1 MEENQNNKKLENDVP
16 LEELRAR
23 YLRKRPF
30 YFPKQTSQLT
40 CSPTH
45 QTTESG
51 SQETA
56 KAKQSNPYLPYNRR
70 TGLRLACDIV
80 LLCAVLIVC
89 VLTIFSFA
97 VSTTEIGGETFYG
110 ETQNIFDFIWKSD
123 NSIINQI
130 KEAIEQIS
138 GAATD
143 SDNAISA
150 ISSVMKLVRLL
161 FLLVP
166 AAIVALKTIIN
177 LLKSLYYFYNQESS
191 KLGGVAVS
199 NIAQNLMVYVF
210 FVFFGSISGGVGVDA
225 YFVGYTVGKGMTV
238 GILIGLA
245 LLIAA
250 TICTYI
256 LNQKNF
262 NTEGFNK
269 FMKVL
274 TAGIGYMC
282 VAVVLTF
289 MRIYSIFIYV
299 FSSSLSTAILSIQNG
314 FEIKSLIFPVLNLFL
329 FIVCININGRVTKG
343 FTGAF
348 KYLLFYGDRKS
359 LDTKTKNVLEKTSS
373 MSFIPIIILSILSVG
388 AVYVLSNP
396 TFGYG
401 WSVNIYQYLVYIFI
415 IASVAQTLLSVFS
428 ESGEMRI
435 SNSEF
440 SSCSSIENITVDEN
454 RECYKFLNGNLY
466 TKDGTTLIRYAIIED
481 NATFTML
488 EGVTCIGDLAFYGS
502 LNLDSIII
510 PESVTCIGNIAFS
523 GCSSITSITIP
534 KSVTSIGDW
543 AFNGCLKLSDVY
555 YTGTEAEWAVIKI
568 GSNNFHL
575 TEATIHYNYVPKT

>member
-1 MEENQNNKKLENDVP
+1 MEENQNNKKPVNDVP

-30 YFPKQTSQLT
+30 YTPKQTSQPT
-40 CSPTH
+40 YSPTH

-51 SQETA
+51 SQETT
-56 KAKQSNPYLPYNRR
+56 KATQSVSYQPRNLR
-70 TGLRLACDIV
+70 TGLRLACDVI

-97 VSTTEIGGETFYG
+97 VSTTEIGGQTFYG
-110 ETQNIFDFIWKSD
+110 ETQNIFDFIWKAD

-130 KEAIEQIS
+130 KTAAEQIS
-138 GAATD
+138 DADID
-143 SDNAISA
+143 SDDAMSA
-150 ISSVMKLVRLL
+150 ISSVMKLVRLI
-161 FLLVP
+161 FLLIP

-238 GILIGLA
+238 GMLIGLA
-245 LLIAA
+245 LVIAA

-256 LNQKNF
+256 LNKN
-262 NTEGFNK
+262 NVNKETEGFNK
-269 FMKVL
+269 WMKIL
-274 TAGIGYMC
+274 SSGIGYMC

-329 FIVCININGRVTKG
+329 FIVCLNINGRVTKG

-348 KYLLFYGDRKS
+348 KYLLFYGDKKS
-359 LDTKTKNVLEKTSS
+359 LDTKTKNVLDKTSS
-373 MSFIPIIILSILSVG
+373 MSFIPVIILSILSVG

-415 IASVAQTLLSVFS
+415 IASVAQTFLSVFADKKKV
-428 ESGEMRI
+428 
-435 SNSEF
+435 N
-440 SSCSSIENITVDEN
+440 
-454 RECYKFLNGNLY
+454 K
-466 TKDGTTLIRYAIIED
+466 
-481 NATFTML
+481 
-488 EGVTCIGDLAFYGS
+488 
-502 LNLDSIII
+502 
-510 PESVTCIGNIAFS
+510 
-523 GCSSITSITIP
+523 
-534 KSVTSIGDW
+534 
-543 AFNGCLKLSDVY
+543 
-555 YTGTEAEWAVIKI
+555 
-568 GSNNFHL
+568 
-575 TEATIHYNYVPKT
+575 